1 MVELVSPIGYP
12 RTQAQTAIKRLA
24 SPVGLRLG
32 FIWNQ
37 YQTTRGFWPRLEAAV
52 EAACKPA
59 SVQREYK
66 ANTWMPL
73 EEERFGTLSTNT
85 DYLVV
90 GVGA

>member
-1 MVELVSPIGYP
+1 MIELVSPIGHP
-12 RTQAQTAIKRLA
+12 RTQPQTEVKPLA

-52 EAACKPA
+52 EAVCTPA
-59 SVQREYK
+59 SVEREYK
-66 ANTWMPL
+66 SNTWMPL
-73 EEERFGTLSTNT
+73 EQDRFRALCAKA